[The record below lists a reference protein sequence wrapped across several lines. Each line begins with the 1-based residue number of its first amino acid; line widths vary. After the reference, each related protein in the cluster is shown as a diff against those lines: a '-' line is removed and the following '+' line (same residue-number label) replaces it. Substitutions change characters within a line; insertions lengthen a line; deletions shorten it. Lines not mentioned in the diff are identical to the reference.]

1 MTLTLTVC
9 ILSKLDQIAPNS
21 ASNSIKECC
30 SHAAKKQINRYF
42 KLSPNRMRN
51 NHTLNQFSNNIGH
64 HPDFFLATS
73 FSLLDGSNKIKPRKR
88 KAEPFERI
96 ILNQTYYLYVRGLWT
111 PFNWENDQQAGSGE
125 QAYNWLAPNSA
136 RGDLSEFTS
145 PSNGNCLENFVA
157 GERLTFPSEQPFALI
172 DFILQRNKAWWI
184 HKEAINCPWIFKI
197 FDDDTLRVWQ
207 KNTVQCLTNTRPS
220 TVVEIIE

>member
-9 ILSKLDQIAPNS
+9 ILSKLDQIASNS
-21 ASNSIKECC
+21 ASNSIKEWC

-96 ILNQTYYLYVRGLWT
+96 ILNQTYYLYTSNTYIHTCKRVMNSFQLGKWPAGGKWWT
-111 PFNWENDQQAGSGE
+111 SLQLIGAKLGQRRFVWIHQPLKWQLSGE
-125 QAYNWLAPNSA
+125 LCR
-136 RGDLSEFTS
+136 RGEIDLSFWTTLCPHRFYTS
-145 PSNGNCLENFVA
+145 KKQSLMD
-157 GERLTFPSEQPFALI
+157 T
-172 DFILQRNKAWWI
+172 QR
-184 HKEAINCPWIFKI
+184 
-197 FDDDTLRVWQ
+197 
-207 KNTVQCLTNTRPS
+207 S
-220 TVVEIIE
+220 Y